1 MSEDAYLNKLRKK
14 IIISFRITP
23 PVMKGKKN
31 KKNVNIN
38 KKEDSGQEQKKVP
51 KIESILLQISTQTL
65 SSFPAL
71 PFFLATVVP
80 EMGFIPSSP
89 SMSE

>member
-14 IIISFRITP
+14 TIISFRITP

-51 KIESILLQISTQTL
+51 KIERLLQISTQTL